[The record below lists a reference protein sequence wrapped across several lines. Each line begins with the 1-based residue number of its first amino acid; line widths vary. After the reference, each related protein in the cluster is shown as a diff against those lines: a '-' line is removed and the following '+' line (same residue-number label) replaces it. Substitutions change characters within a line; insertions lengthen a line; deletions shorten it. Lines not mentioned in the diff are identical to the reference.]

1 MIIAIDIDK
10 TIVNCRS
17 MVYQVANKLEKVIPK
32 MPKKPTFLNKSEIG
46 KYRNLFGKIGDPKYY
61 DEVENCV
68 DVINKFSKEG
78 NTVVLLSSRPNMR
91 TFNNVILTWLEEHKL
106 NYNFLVVNCADK
118 AKFCEHHGVKILIDD
133 GVKHCIKTNK
143 KGIATILFD
152 PKDKYG
158 KNDAELE
165 EQSELD
171 NYLFGGN
178 GKLEN
183 FDFNE
188 RNLIKNQKQN
198 CLVASKGGKF
208 EGKKDFYIA
217 KSWDDVEK
225 FVAKLTKEK
234 TQDEKPKEESKEETI
249 FER

>member
-17 MVYQVANKLEKVIPK
+17 MVYQVATNLEKTLPK
-32 MPKKPTFLNKSEIG
+32 MPKKPKFLSNTDVG
-46 KYRNLFGKIGDPKYY
+46 TYRNLFGKIGDPKYY
-61 DEVENCV
+61 DAVENCV
-68 DVINKFSKEG
+68 DIINNFSKNG

-106 NYNFLVVNCADK
+106 NYNFVVVNCADK
-118 AKFCEHHGVKILIDD
+118 AKFCEFHGVSILIDD
-133 GVKHCIKTNK
+133 SVKNCVKTNK

-152 PKDKYG
+152 PNDKYG
-158 KNDAELE
+158 KNGAELK

-171 NYLFGGN
+171 NYLVDAN

-183 FDFNE
+183 FDSNE
-188 RNLIKNQKQN
+188 RNIIKNQKQN

-234 TQDEKPKEESKEETI
+234 TQDEKPKEETKEAV